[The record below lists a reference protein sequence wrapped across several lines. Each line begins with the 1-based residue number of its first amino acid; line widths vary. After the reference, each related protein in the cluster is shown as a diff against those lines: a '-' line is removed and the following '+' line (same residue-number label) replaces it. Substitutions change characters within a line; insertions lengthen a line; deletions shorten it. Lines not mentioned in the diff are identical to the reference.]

1 MADCL
6 EIVSSRLLIANVRV
20 DTGITSRSSEIL
32 ALSEWDMLSV
42 GVLIALG
49 ETEIDNEDIIFVVL
63 VSSDQEVVWF
73 DISVNYSL
81 FMNFLNTLNLK
92 Y

>member
-32 ALSEWDMLSV
+32 ALSEGDMLSV